1 MVMLIKM
8 MMMMVRYLMY
18 LLVLAENR
26 QKMRGLAAELRGAKL
41 WMKVAT
47 AMEVGVGG
55 IRPNT

>member
-1 MVMLIKM
+1 ML

-26 QKMRGLAAELRGAKL
+26 QKIRGLAAELRGAKL

-55 IRPNT
+55 IRPKT